1 MISIHELKIK
11 YSHKI
16 DSLDLDLL
24 ICRVIKKKR
33 EFILIHPDHIVND
46 KQQTTINKMIARRLN
61 NEPLAYILG
70 EKEFYGLE
78 FKVNRHTLIPR
89 PETEL
94 MVELALKI
102 IRTKEYANNKAT
114 LAYVIQEVSISER
127 AKRFHE
133 NTTIRD
139 LKKENRSR
147 ISDFSTAHTSQEK
160 STFWD
165 DTAVIDVGT
174 GSGNIIISILK
185 NLSIDSKFKIQNS
198 KFFAVDI
205 SKEALRIAKKN
216 AENHYV
222 HKKINFLHGNLLD
235 PILKSKIINN
245 KSSLLILANLP
256 YLSKNIY
263 DACTDNVKKYEP
275 RSALYSDNYGLA
287 HYNQLL
293 NHILE
298 LKNNHSMLHITCLM
312 EISPEQKKLL
322 LPLIGK
328 KFSKAK
334 IEFKKDLASKWRV
347 CKIEI

>member
-94 MVELALKI
+94 MVELALEEI
-102 IRTKEYANNKAT
+102 LDAQY
-114 LAYVIQEVSISER
+114 SIL
-127 AKRFHE
+127 
-133 NTTIRD
+133 NTVDI
-139 LKKENRSR
+139 
-147 ISDFSTAHTSQEK
+147 
-160 STFWD
+160 
-165 DTAVIDVGT
+165 GT
-174 GSGNIIISILK
+174 GSGNIIISLAHNMEYETLK
-185 NLSIDSKFKIQNS
+185 AHSVNRRPETMNY
-198 KFFAVDI
+198 FAVDI
-205 SKEALRIAKKN
+205 SKEAIKIAKQN
-216 AENHYV
+216 AKF
-222 HKKINFLHGNLLD
+222 HKVNKEIKFLHGNLLD

-322 LPLIGK
+322 LPLIRK
-328 KFSKAK
+328 NFSKAK
-334 IEFKKDLASKWRV
+334 IKFKKDLASKWRV